1 MEPRYSCSLST
12 ELLSESEMLQY
23 TYRRLAMKMFLE
35 KKKPIPKKLIKDLQ
49 ELKRNRANVLEARG
63 IRRELHDKYD
73 NCYDDYLKRLA
84 SEKGR
89 KSVMDNVQEL
99 YEEYRQEHKYL
110 NDTPMEPECE
120 GCLFGQIRKAFP
132 EFIRQKKDGKC
143 FFYNTAEGKLTWLT
157 DTAMFQSMR
166 KDIKTSKN
174 PEGNLILLDEKNN
187 KEKELNGKKWYCFV
201 MKDYVDP
208 QPVHSNPL
216 WF

>member
-1 MEPRYSCSLST
+1 MESRYSCSLST

-49 ELKRNRANVLEARG
+49 ELKRNRTNVLEANG

-73 NCYDDYLKRLA
+73 NGYDDFLELPENE
-84 SEKGR
+84 EKR

-120 GCLFGQIRKAFP
+120 RCVKGV
-132 EFIRQKKDGKC
+132 
-143 FFYNTAEGKLTWLT
+143 
-157 DTAMFQSMR
+157 S
-166 KDIKTSKN
+166 
-174 PEGNLILLDEKNN
+174 LDK
-187 KEKELNGKKWYCFV
+187 
-201 MKDYVDP
+201 
-208 QPVHSNPL
+208 
-216 WF
+216 